1 VPIKTRED
9 YDGIIDWDGC
19 HDSPGDDW
27 DGDGLSDETEVLVSH
42 TSPIDMDTDDDGLCD
57 GHSPPTCAS
66 EDSNNNGIVDPGET
80 NPLNWDSDG
89 DGLSDGL
96 ERGLAAPETPDTSTS
111 SPHWQPDSDPEST
124 TDPLSPDTDGD
135 GVSDGAEDAN
145 QNGGVDEGDTSPSSP
160 DTDGDGFWDKPEDD
174 FEGVNTD
181 MAEDNCPLDYN
192 PGQTNTD
199 GQRRPN
205 GPQIDGD
212 WASNPSQDKLGD
224 ACDPDADNDA
234 LPDSQEFDDHC
245 PYRLKADSDGD
256 GVLDGYE
263 VATGYDPCSAASKP
277 ACTST
282 TDSDGDGFPDCIELT
297 GYNTCALAGDTTPG
311 YTTCANPTDSDGDG
325 CADWIEIVDI
335 NGNRSA
341 NIVDILFVAKRGLN
355 VNPPSDSDP
364 LLDINKNG
372 VVNIVDVLL
381 AAQNSSLLR
390 SHSTC
395 LSEG

>member
-42 TSPIDMDTDDDGLCD
+42 TNPIDMDTDDDGLCD

-66 EDSNNNGIVDPGET
+66 EDSNNNGLVDPGET

-145 QNGGVDEGDTSPSSP
+145 QNGGVDEGDTSPSDP

-174 FEGVNTD
+174 LEGVNTD
-181 MAEDNCPLDYN
+181 MTEDNCPLDYN

-205 GPQIDGD
+205 GSQIPGD
-212 WASNPSQDKLGD
+212 WASNPTQDTWGD
-224 ACDPDADNDA
+224 VCDTDHDNDGLA
-234 LPDSQEFDDHC
+234 DTSENDASC
-245 PYRLKADSDGD
+245 PYRLVGDSDGD
-256 GVLDGYE
+256 GSLDGYE
-263 VATGYDPCSAASKP
+263 VSVGKNACNAADKPRCSGSLD
-277 ACTST
+277 T
-282 TDSDGDGFPDCIELT
+282 DGDGFSDCVEHS
-297 GYNTCALAGDTTPG
+297 GYNTCAFAGDMFPG
-311 YTTCANPTDSDGDG
+311 YSACTDPTDSDGDG
-325 CADWIEIVDI
+325 CADWIEIVDV
-335 NGNRSA
+335 NGNRTA
-341 NIVDILFVAKRGLN
+341 NTVDVLVFVMRGMAGG
-355 VNPPSDSDP
+355 PGDAIGDK
-364 LLDINKNG
+364 LLDLNKNG
-372 VVNIVDVLL
+372 RVNSVDVLL
-381 AAQNSSLLR
+381 AAQNSSMLR
-390 SHSTC
+390 PHSTC
-395 LSEG
+395 LPE